1 MLSFAR
7 RGVGSYRGS
16 RCFSTI
22 GFIGLG
28 NMGAGMAANLLKAQ
42 RNLVVFDKFK
52 DSPGV
57 KEAASKGARVAED
70 LEELCGSSEVII
82 SMLPGTRDVEEL
94 YTATNGGILS
104 LLEKSSFLIDCST
117 IDPIA
122 AQHVIRKAQEQGHR
136 MVDAPVSGG
145 VPAAKAGTLTF
156 MVGADTPEDLKT
168 ATAILDAM
176 GNPKHC
182 GGTGLGQ
189 AVKVSNNLILAASML
204 GVAEGFRLAKSLGVD
219 PKVFAEI
226 VNTSTGR
233 CWSSDTYNPVPG
245 VLDKDIPSNRSYSGG
260 FMVDLM
266 VKDLDLAK
274 AAAEGCGAEVPVA
287 AFARDLYASV
297 GAKGHGRKDF
307 SCVYEYSGKE

>member
-1 MLSFAR
+1 MLRLAQRGFRSAGGVFREAR
-7 RGVGSYRGS
+7 G
-16 RCFSTI
+16 FSTI

-28 NMGAGMAANLLKAQ
+28 NMGSGMAANLLKAQ
-42 RNLVVFDKFK
+42 RSLVVFDKMK
-52 DSPGV
+52 DSPGIV
-57 KEAASKGARVAED
+57 EAASKGARVAGD
-70 LEELCGSSEVII
+70 VEELCSCADVII
-82 SMLPGTRDVEEL
+82 SMVPGTRDVVDL
-94 YTATNGGILS
+94 YTADGGTALP
-104 LLEKSSFLIDCST
+104 

-122 AQHVIRKAQEQGHR
+122 AQHVIKKAQEEGHR

-156 MVGADTPEDLKT
+156 MVGADSSDDLKA
-168 ATAILDAM
+168 ATEILSPM
-176 GNPKHC
+176 GNPKYC
-182 GGTGLGQ
+182 GSAGLGQ

-204 GVAEGFRLAKSLGVD
+204 GVAEGFRLAKTLGVD
-219 PKVFAEI
+219 PKVFAQI
-226 VNTSTGR
+226 VNASTGR

-245 VLDKDIPSNRSYSGG
+245 VMDKDVPSNRGYAGG

-287 AFARDLYASV
+287 KFAREVYASV

-307 SCVYEYSGKE
+307 SCVYEYLDGSSSK